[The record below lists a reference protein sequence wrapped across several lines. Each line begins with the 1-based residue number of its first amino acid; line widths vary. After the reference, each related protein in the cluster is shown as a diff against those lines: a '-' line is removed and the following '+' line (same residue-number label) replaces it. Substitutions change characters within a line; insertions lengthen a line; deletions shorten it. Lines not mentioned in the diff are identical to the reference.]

1 MPVRDDED
9 PSAARSG
16 DGSSGTGAPMAG
28 SSGRSR
34 STVIRVVF
42 LLAVVAFAAWAIV
55 KERHSL
61 AQAWDKVE
69 LLPVLVALLLSIVGA
84 FSGFP
89 QWRVLLAGLGSDI
102 RMRPAS
108 KIFFIGQLGK
118 YIPGGVWNI
127 VAQATMA
134 RELKVPRAR
143 TGAAGLLAIVVALPV
158 VGAMAAVTLAI
169 SGREVLGAY
178 WWTLLLVVPLLAF
191 LQPDVLV
198 RLAAFAARITRRSI
212 PLERVPG
219 RNIAEATAWTAFGQ
233 IISGL
238 SLMFLVAMF
247 TGSYPSPLLCIGI
260 YSLGLLAGMLVVL
273 APAGAGAREAVIAL
287 GLSPYM
293 EHGAAL
299 LVALL
304 ARVLTIGADATLAG
318 AAALV
323 GQRAPSAP
331 GGVGAASAGER
342 G

>member
-1 MPVRDDED
+1 MTVPPPDDQL
-9 PSAARSG
+9 PARR
-16 DGSSGTGAPMAG
+16 
-28 SSGRSR
+28 GRSR
-34 STVIRVVF
+34 STLIRVGF
-42 LLAVVAFAAWAIV
+42 LLVVAAFAAYAVV

-61 AQAWDKVE
+61 GQAWEKVQ
-69 LLPVLVALLLSIVGA
+69 LLPVLVALVLTTAGTFA
-84 FSGFP
+84 GFP

-102 RMRPAS
+102 PARPAA

-143 TGAAGLLAIVVALPV
+143 SGAAGLLTIVVALPV

-169 SGREVLGAY
+169 SGRQVLGTY
-178 WWTLLLVVPLLAF
+178 WWVLLLMVPLLAF

-198 RLAAFAARITRRSI
+198 RLGALAARITRRTI

-219 RNIAEATAWTAFGQ
+219 RSIAVATVWIAIGQ

-247 TGSYPSPLLCIGI
+247 TGHYPSPLLCIGI
-260 YSLGLLAGMLVVL
+260 FSLGLLAGMLVVF
-273 APAGAGAREAVIAL
+273 APAGAGAREAVLVL

-293 EHGAAL
+293 DAGAPL

-304 ARVLTIGADATLAG
+304 ARVLSIIGDAALAG
-318 AAALV
+318 GAALQGRQGSGATV
-323 GQRAPSAP
+323 IAQRAPES
-331 GGVGAASAGER
+331 R
-342 G
+342 